1 MRAEIVSIGTELM
14 LGTITD
20 TNASYL
26 AQRLALLGIDCHYV
40 SQVGDNLSRLTDTL
54 RRASERSDLVITTGG
69 LGPTQDDLT
78 REAISAMLGEPMEVD
93 PALAAE
99 LRRFFERRGV
109 QMPEPN
115 LKQATLISSSQ
126 AIRNPVGT
134 APGWWVEIN
143 APSGVRTFISMPGVP
158 YEMKRM
164 WEHEV
169 EPKLQAESK
178 TVIVSRTLKILGLG
192 ESAAEEKVRDLM
204 SGSHPTLAPYAKQD
218 GVHLR
223 MTAKVARRD
232 DAQPLLAVLED
243 EIRSRLGN
251 AVYGVDDETPH
262 GVVQLLLRQL
272 GYSCVLLEVG
282 GPAAGALAPLLDE
295 ESVAA
300 SRLSLVS
307 VPSLDSLAPLFGG
320 TPDWTNPGTL
330 RQAVSALKVQAGAD
344 VALGL
349 LASAAASDAGA
360 GVVVAEAEFVLL
372 TPPES
377 PESDDARAAGIRQTW
392 RTERSEIR
400 RLAGLVGI
408 NLLRL
413 RLLKTMQQGSG

>member
-40 SQVGDNLSRLTDTL
+40 SQVGDNLARLVDTL

-93 PALAAE
+93 PVLEAE
-99 LRRFFERRGV
+99 LRSFFEKRGV
-109 QMPEPN
+109 KMPEPN
-115 LKQATLISSSQ
+115 IKQATLISSAQ
-126 AIRNPVGT
+126 PIRNPVGT
-134 APGWWVEIN
+134 APGWWVEVTT
-143 APSGVRTFISMPGVP
+143 PSGIRRIVSMPGVP

-169 EPKLQAESK
+169 EPMLRTHSK

-204 SGSHPTLAPYAKQD
+204 SGTNPTLAPYAKQD

-223 MTAKVARRD
+223 MTAKVATLD
-232 DAQPLLAVLED
+232 EAKPLLTALED
-243 EIRSRLGN
+243 EIRSRLGD
-251 AVYGVDDETPH
+251 AVYGVDDDTPH
-262 GVVQLLLRQL
+262 GVVRLLLRKL

-282 GPAAGALAPLLDE
+282 GPAAGALAPLVDE
-295 ESVAA
+295 ESAT
-300 SRLSLVS
+300 SPTMSLIS
-307 VPSLDSLAPLFGG
+307 VPGLAALTTLFADVPG
-320 TPDWTNPGTL
+320 WTNPTTL
-330 RQAVSALKVQAGAD
+330 KQAAIALRAQVGSD

-349 LASAAASDAGA
+349 MANAGASEAGA
-360 GVVVAEAEFVLL
+360 GVVAADAEFVLL
-372 TPPES
+372 APSENDEAS
-377 PESDDARAAGIRQTW
+377 AAGIRQSW
-392 RTERSEIR
+392 RTDRLEIR

-413 RLLKTMQQGSG
+413 RLLKTMQQGNG